1 MVIADAGFWLALF
14 NSDDQHHGHA
24 VAAFERL
31 REALVTT
38 WPVLAEACYLM
49 AQRLSPE
56 AARRLLERLG
66 MQAFEVHDIAPSDV
80 PRLVQLMAD
89 YEDQAMDLGDASLVL
104 LAERLSHGRILTTDR
119 RDFAVYRWGGRNLFQ
134 NLLIPD

>member
-31 REALVTT
+31 QEVLVTT

-49 AQRLSPE
+49 AQRLSPR
-56 AARRLLERLG
+56 AARTLLDRLA
-66 MQAFEVHDIAPSDV
+66 MQAFEVHDIAPADV

-104 LAERLSHGRILTTDR
+104 LAERLSDGRILTTDR